1 MKVWDAL
8 GGREVNSLQ
17 HADQDVL
24 VTSCAFSPDA
34 KRVVAGQSN
43 CNITVYDTVY
53 GTELA
58 SMKGHTRV
66 VNAVVFSPDGKYVL
80 SCSDDRSLKVII
92 SLHPRLFFSFLSQHL
107 YKQTLITSRC
117 SCGTLRAAR
126 RCALTPATKTP

>member
-92 SLHPRLFFSFLSQHL
+92 SLHPRLFFSSSPSLCFFFSFFLSAFV
-107 YKQTLITSRC
+107 QTNTNYFSL
-117 SCGTLRAAR
+117 
-126 RCALTPATKTP
+126 